1 MSPKAFRELGD
12 KFGTNPVGTGP
23 FKFVEYRPG
32 QHLIVDANPA
42 YWGRKPAVQR
52 IRYRFIPENGTRM
65 AALEAGEVM
74 LVDHWAN
81 TKRTM
86 HANAEVDRLL
96 VDARETFDDARVR
109 ADYRRAQEI
118 LWDECPWIWLYEQ
131 PDMLAISKEL
141 KGFTSRRDEYM
152 LFWNASLEG

>member
-12 KFGTNPVGTGP
+12 KFGTNPAGTGP

-96 VDARETFDDARVR
+96 VDARETFDDARVSATSAPGSGSTSSPTCSR
-109 ADYRRAQEI
+109 SARSSRGSPAAATSTCCSGTRR
-118 LWDECPWIWLYEQ
+118 
-131 PDMLAISKEL
+131 
-141 KGFTSRRDEYM
+141 SRDRVTGEP
-152 LFWNASLEG
+152 A